1 MSCISSLDQV
11 LHSSL
16 APLQASVAMDSKS
29 VAGSVAGI
37 ASQIDVPGDLKKN
50 LRLLAKLVC
59 GDEVIYIFIVQR
71 MDGIFSKTDGICV

>member
-37 ASQIDVPGDLKKN
+37 ASQIDVPADVKKN

-59 GDEVIYIFIVQR
+59 GDEVIYIFIAQR

>member
-37 ASQIDVPGDLKKN
+37 ASPIDIPGDLKKN

>member
-37 ASQIDVPGDLKKN
+37 CSQIAVPSDLKKN
-50 LRLLAKLVC
+50 MRMLGKLVL

-71 MDGIFSKTDGICV
+71 MDGIFSKTDWICV

>member
-1 MSCISSLDQV
+1 
-11 LHSSL
+11 
-16 APLQASVAMDSKS
+16 MDSKS

-37 ASQIDVPGDLKKN
+37 ASQIDVPVDQKKN
-50 LRLLAKLVC
+50 LRLLAKLVV